1 MSYQVIARKW
11 RPQILQELVGQDHIA
26 TTLLNAL
33 RNSRLPHALLFTGV
47 RGTGKTSTARIL
59 AKSIRCPQRKEF
71 VPCLKCADCADI
83 AAGRAVDVVEIDGA
97 SNNGVDS
104 VRELRESVHF
114 RPSSGNHKIYIIDE
128 VHMLSTSAFNALL
141 KTLEEPPEHVIF
153 ILATTEVQKIPQT
166 ILSRCQKFDFRRIS
180 THRISEHLR
189 KICEAEMVQITD
201 EALWTLARQGDGSMR
216 DSQSLLDQVI
226 SFAHGP
232 IDLASVTEILGLTDR
247 SLVRQMLQAIFAR
260 DPRAMVV
267 ALEKAHVGGQVPQAL
282 LESLLEMFRHALV
295 LKLKP
300 ESFSDLPDSEVDWLK
315 EMVREVSDEDL
326 HILFDF
332 ALKGAQEVARVKE
345 PDLLLDIV
353 CLRLAQAPRVKNLI
367 EILRGASVGMQAS
380 SSNPERPSSSLSISP
395 QVRPPTLPQPPKG
408 SAGYTTA
415 TATSASSSAA
425 VTPSATAPASASGV
439 LNPLASGGSSP
450 GSDLT
455 AWMSFV
461 RQLKQRDAF
470 LAAKVEP
477 LVFVELRP
485 TELIL
490 AVPAKFSFLRE
501 QLLEPAQRERLEKA
515 LELFWKSPRVLVLHT
530 EKAASGLSVQRH
542 EENQKKKQQD
552 DLRER
557 VLHHPRVQSLNEILK
572 AEVKSI
578 EPILKPTEG
587 KSK

>member
-11 RPQILQELVGQDHIA
+11 RPQTLQELVGQNHIS

-33 RNSRLPHALLFTGV
+33 RNSRLPHSLLFTGV

-59 AKSIRCPQRKEF
+59 AKSIRCPRKQDF
-71 VPCLKCADCADI
+71 VPCLQCADCADI

-114 RPSSGNHKIYIIDE
+114 RPSSGTHKIYIIDE

-141 KTLEEPPEHVIF
+141 KTLEEPPEHIIF

-189 KICEAEMVQITD
+189 KICEAEKVQITD

-226 SFAHGP
+226 SFARGP
-232 IDLASVTEILGLTDR
+232 IDLSSVTEILGLTDR

-260 DPRAMVV
+260 DPRAMVF
-267 ALEKAHVGGQVPQAL
+267 ALEKAHVSGQVPQAL

-300 ESFSDLPDSEVDWLK
+300 ESFSDLPDSEVEWLK
-315 EMVREVSDEDL
+315 EMLREISDEDL
-326 HILFDF
+326 HVLFDL

-353 CLRLAQAPRVKNLI
+353 CLRLAQAPRVKHLF
-367 EILRGASVGMQAS
+367 EILRGTHVGTHAALPIS
-380 SSNPERPSSSLSISP
+380 ERPSSASQILT
-395 QVRPPTLPQPPKG
+395 QVKTQPPSQQTKWSVG
-408 SAGYTTA
+408 STTA
-415 TATSASSSAA
+415 TVSASPAPTSTSEAPIGLVAGISA
-425 VTPSATAPASASGV
+425 PD
-439 LNPLASGGSSP
+439 
-450 GSDLT
+450 SDLT
-455 AWMSFV
+455 AWISFV

-470 LAAKVEP
+470 LAAKVDP

-485 TELIL
+485 MELVL
-490 AVPAKFSFLRE
+490 AVPAKFSFLKE
-501 QLLEPAQRERLEKA
+501 QLQEPTQRERLEKA
-515 LELFWKSPRVLVLHT
+515 LELFWKSPRVLVLQT
-530 EKAASGLSVQRH
+530 EKTASGLSVQRH
-542 EENQKKKQQD
+542 EENQKKRQQD

-578 EPILKPTEG
+578 EPIVKPTDG